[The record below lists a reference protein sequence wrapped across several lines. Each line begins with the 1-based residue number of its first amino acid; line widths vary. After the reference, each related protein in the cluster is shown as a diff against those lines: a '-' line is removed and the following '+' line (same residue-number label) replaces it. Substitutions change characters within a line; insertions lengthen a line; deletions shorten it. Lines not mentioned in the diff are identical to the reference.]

1 MNRKSTI
8 TAAAGVAAVG
18 GSIAAVAARRLKRSP
33 EERVRIQRQAT
44 VVRLTVRNGA
54 RLVGARALGRVAGED
69 RRAELEAK
77 ATIRTA
83 EDVARELGQMKGALM
98 KVGQL
103 VSFIVEALPDEAQ
116 EALAALQ
123 ADAPPMAPSLAAEV
137 VREEIGGDPERIFLD
152 WSPEPAAA
160 ASIGQVHRAV
170 TRDGRHVAVKVQ
182 YPGIRDAIAADLDN
196 AEALYAVFAA
206 FALKGLDTAAL
217 VDELRARMAEEL
229 DYRLECRNQQ
239 EFAAHYA
246 GHPFIRIP
254 EVLPELS
261 AERVLTTEWV
271 DGMNWATF
279 ARTAS
284 DADRQRAGEVIWR
297 FAQGSVLRLGAFN
310 GDPHPG
316 NYRFHPDGTVTFLD
330 FGLVKRWTPGE
341 WERLA
346 PTLDAIFDRDPDA
359 LVEAMEAVDFLR
371 PGHGLDPE
379 AVFDYVSAPYVPY
392 LTPEFHFTREF
403 VADAL
408 AAVID
413 VKGPHAPI
421 IEKLNMPPSFV
432 ILDRVVWGVSAL
444 LGKLGATRPWR
455 SMLLEY
461 RAGGPPATEL
471 GRADA
476 AWWDERNTTADRV
489 G

>member
-1 MNRKSTI
+1 MSRKKTI
-8 TAAAGVAAVG
+8 TAAAGAAAVG
-18 GSIAAVAARRLKRSP
+18 GSIAAVAARRLRRSSA
-33 EERVRIQRQAT
+33 ERIRIQRQAT

-54 RLVGARALGRVAGED
+54 RLVGARALGRVAGAE
-69 RRAELEAK
+69 RRAELEAT

-123 ADAPPMAPSLAAEV
+123 ADAPPMAPSLAAQV
-137 VREEIGGDPERIFLD
+137 VRDELGGDPERIFLD
-152 WSPEPAAA
+152 WSPEPVAA

-206 FALKGLDTAAL
+206 FALKGLDTRAL

-229 DYRLECRNQQ
+229 DYRHESRNQQ

-254 EVLPELS
+254 GVLPELS

-271 DGMNWATF
+271 DGQNWATF
-279 ARTAS
+279 VRTAS

-297 FAQGSVLRLGAFN
+297 FAQGSILRFGAFN

-316 NYRFHPDGTVTFLD
+316 NYLFRPGGQVTFLD
-330 FGLVKRWTPGE
+330 FGLVKRYAPDE
-341 WERLA
+341 VQLFENLIQAFVIERDVPKFRRVLEEN
-346 PTLDAIFDRDPDA
+346 DI
-359 LVEAMEAVDFLR
+359 LR
-371 PGHGLDPE
+371 PSDISDDDVREYFGHFYEFVESDE
-379 AVFDYVSAPYVPY
+379 EIAF
-392 LTPEFHFTREF
+392 TPEYASETVRRMFDPSSPYAHVSRASNVPPAF
-403 VADAL
+403 VISQRINL
-408 AAVID
+408 GLHAVLGRLRAQRNWRRIAYELWPWVD
-413 VKGPHAPI
+413 G
-421 IEKLNMPPSFV
+421 PPSTPMGEAEAE
-432 ILDRVVWGVSAL
+432 WM
-444 LGKLGATRPWR
+444 R
-455 SMLLEY
+455 SRGY
-461 RAGGPPATEL
+461 QP
-471 GRADA
+471 
-476 AWWDERNTTADRV
+476 
-489 G
+489 